1 MFVKQHAVIY
11 NNPNEIYSIK
21 VTDDTSFTDLLIQL

>member
-1 MFVKQHAVIY
+1 MFVKQRAVIY